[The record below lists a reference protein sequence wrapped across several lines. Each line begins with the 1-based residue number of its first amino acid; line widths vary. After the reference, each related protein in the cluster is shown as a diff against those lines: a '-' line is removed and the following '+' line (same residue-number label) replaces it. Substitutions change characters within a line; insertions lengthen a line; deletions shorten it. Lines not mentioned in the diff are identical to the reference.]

1 MVRFSPTTLM
11 KSKESAVNNVQ
22 TAWQGDVIMEAGQP
36 APYYC
41 IFVDGEFGVY
51 GQSGETETCQQ
62 TLKSGQTFGE
72 FSLLKDE
79 PLTTSLV
86 AHTRGTVML
95 LSAEDWN
102 SIMRGGLSAVLE
114 AKMTFL
120 QGLAQFRDLGEAY
133 LRANVLPALQVPTQT
148 HPFLR

>member
-1 MVRFSPTTLM
+1 LQLQL
-11 KSKESAVNNVQ
+11 Q
-22 TAWQGDVIMEAGQP
+22 TAWQGDVVMAARQP

-41 IFVDGEFGVY
+41 ILVDGEFGVY
-51 GQSGETETCQQ
+51 PDGSESEPCQQ
-62 TLKSGQTFGE
+62 TLTIGQTFGE

-86 AHTRGTVML
+86 AHTAGTVML
-95 LSAEDWN
+95 LNADDWN

-120 QGLAQFRDLGEAY
+120 QSLAQFRDLGGPY
-133 LRANVLPALQVPTQT
+133 LRANVLPALQVP
-148 HPFLR
+148 HACVHEE